1 MPNEENKRLSVENTA
16 FGGTNNQDGHR
27 EKTLSN
33 ISDPTDT
40 SDTSEKTGVKDGNA
54 RKHRKQGIPDTNHR
68 ALIMPPDYSEKSGV
82 IVAVGY
88 LMRFAVIMLTVFG
101 LVFFVSNAFRIGEPT
116 LAIDRQQALLPAGKI
131 FLYSFLSTLFFT
143 LIFSLMYASKK
154 AIIPCLATTAA
165 LGALA
170 FFKLPIADGV
180 ITYYNAALQRLID
193 AKYYGFIKY
202 QIEVNNSSYTKQ
214 ELLNTGAAVICAVF
228 ALALVPFLIKRIT
241 IPGMIVPLIAV
252 SAPIAVVLTYNIP
265 RSNWAFAFLIA
276 ALCGVVVM
284 FAYDRVFSKPKKWQ
298 REDAEA
304 LLRDR
309 ELADPKEERKH
320 LKAERKLEK
329 KAEKQKRSEQ
339 SKKERAEAK
348 ERKAAERDARRNGKK
363 TSAEEKRELELKK
376 RNARDKKSRELFEAK
391 EKKKSL
397 KKALGNTNKRENTV
411 TASRCAAGGFAAF
424 ATFLVIMIALVIPA
438 ASIEKQFVSFKSV
451 EERLEKYREYITAL
465 LRGDDPVLDL
475 LDYANEKENFEPRD
489 TQAKKNEFTGETV
502 FEIDTQYN
510 TNIYLRGW
518 IGVDYKDGSWLA
530 VDEETLNSYRS
541 LFGTNYTPKETVFKN
556 FYDLMIPGI
565 FDNSDYVSR
574 YYAFRNYGFVAMQVN
589 IKRNKTNSM
598 YTYFPAFYDSSLGL
612 RDYGSEEKSKMTYV
626 NFFDGIYT
634 GRAFKNESEYATVSY
649 VTTQKKSDWY
659 KNVAELIA
667 KYNLNKSLIE
677 EYKKDP
683 EFDVSPSMPDDTED
697 GEATEGVVG
706 YADNTYLYE
715 IFKKYRN
722 EMTAEERSS
731 IDYLYYVDRLYNDFV
746 YNTYL
751 GFTDSPIFDA
761 ALADVINRAA
771 GSEKDPY
778 ALNTVAAAERNS
790 TSAST
795 YEERHLLVMAIID
808 WMCDNFEYTLD
819 PTNPSDPSLTGIENF
834 ISTQKQGYCVQ
845 FASTAAVLLRK
856 CGIPTRYVEGY
867 VLDNLSYNRGYLKK
881 DFRYSG
887 TVKDKNAHAWIEVWF
902 DGVGW
907 IQYECVPIYYDGMYT
922 DGTGT
927 TPSNPSVDPGTSK
940 DNKFES
946 EYEYLYDIQS
956 MLSGYNT
963 SFTTLET
970 EFARFFGW
978 FTKNERNTLATLKER
993 YDDYYKRYEEL
1004 DAKLEEVVSGK
1015 ITKEELA
1022 EYRFIPTANFLYN
1035 EAKELA
1041 APINNLLE
1049 MANYYDALYD
1059 RILRISA
1066 ASLAGIIVL
1075 SAVLTIVLK
1084 AHGATKKNIKNTE
1097 KLINGIIL
1105 PDDRRDTAVTL
1116 IDKTNKLLKLYGSAP
1131 HKGEFR
1137 DEYAKRLSLEY
1148 EPILGHA
1155 AEYDVKLPIDLETD
1169 DGEDTEAD
1177 TNGTEYGETDAGV
1190 IPVAISDEDLT
1201 FKEKMLEKLLR
1212 AGSKDAAEEKKLM
1225 KKLKRKGRK
1234 KKETPVSDVR
1244 IGKILDSVAAEEFG
1258 GQMSEEEIKT
1268 LAKLYLTLYKSSIRK
1283 LPFPKWLVCHYFGHR
1298 V

>member
-1 MPNEENKRLSVENTA
+1 MPNEENKRSSVENIA
-16 FGGTNNQDGHR
+16 FGGTRSDANDQNGHT
-27 EKTLSN
+27 EETLSN
-33 ISDPTDT
+33 ISDT
-40 SDTSEKTGVKDGNA
+40 SGKAGAMDDNA
-54 RKHRKQGIPDTNHR
+54 RKHGKRGVPDMNHR
-68 ALIMPPDYSEKSGV
+68 ALIMPPDYSERSGV

-101 LVFFVSNAFRIGEPT
+101 LAFFVSSAFKIGEPT
-116 LAIDRQQALLPAGKI
+116 IAIDRQQALLPAGRI
-131 FLYSFLSTLFFT
+131 FLYSFLATLFFT

-154 AIIPCLATTAA
+154 AIIPCLAATAA

-202 QIEVNNSSYTKQ
+202 QIEVNNNGYTKE
-214 ELLNTGAAVICAVF
+214 ELLNTGAAVLCAVF

-241 IPGMIVPLIAV
+241 IPGMIVPLIVV

-284 FAYDRVFSKPKKWQ
+284 FAYDRLFSKPKKWQ

-304 LLRDR
+304 LLRDM
-309 ELADPKEERKH
+309 ELADPKEERKR

-329 KAEKQKRSEQ
+329 KAERQKRSEQ
-339 SKKERAEAK
+339 SKKERYEAK
-348 ERKAAERDARRNGKK
+348 EIKAAAREARRSGKK
-363 TSAEEKRELELKK
+363 MSAEEKRELDLKK
-376 RNARDKKSRELFEAK
+376 RAARDEKRQALLEAK

-397 KKALGNTNKRENTV
+397 RKALGNTNKRENTV
-411 TASRCAAGGFAAF
+411 TVSRCAAGGFAAF
-424 ATFLVIMIALVIPA
+424 ATFLVIMMALVIPA

-451 EERLEKYREYITAL
+451 EERIEKYREYITAL

-475 LDYANEKENFEPRD
+475 LDYANSKENFEPRD
-489 TQAKKNEFTGETV
+489 TQARKNNFTGETV

-510 TNIYLRGW
+510 ANVYLRGW
-518 IGVDYKDGSWLA
+518 IGVDYKDGYWLA
-530 VDEETLNSYRS
+530 VDDETLNSYRS
-541 LFGTNYTPKETVFKN
+541 LFGTSYTPKETVFKN
-556 FYDLMIPGI
+556 FYDLMIPNI

-659 KNVAELIA
+659 KNVAALIA

-683 EFDVSPSMPDDTED
+683 EFDVLIPDTTDREDGDITED
-697 GEATEGVVG
+697 ISNIINI
-706 YADNTYLYE
+706 YQYE
-715 IFKKYRN
+715 IFEKYRN
-722 EMTAEERSS
+722 QMTAEERSS

-746 YNTYL
+746 YDTYL
-751 GFTDSPIFDA
+751 GFTDSRIFDA
-761 ALADVINRAA
+761 ALDDIIKRAA
-771 GSEKDPY
+771 GSENDPHDLST
-778 ALNTVAAAERNS
+778 AIAAERNS
-790 TSAST
+790 MSAST

-819 PTNPSDPSLTGIENF
+819 PTNPSDPLLTGVENF
-834 ISTQKQGYCVQ
+834 ITTQKQGYCVQ

-922 DGTGT
+922 DEASI
-927 TPSNPSVDPGTSK
+927 TPSNPSVNPGTDK
-940 DNKFES
+940 DNEFET

-963 SFTTLET
+963 SFTTLES

-978 FTKNERNTLATLKER
+978 FTKNERNTLETLKKR

-1004 DAKLEEVVSGK
+1004 DAKLEEVVSGR
-1015 ITKEELA
+1015 ITKEEFA

-1041 APINNLLE
+1041 SPIDNLLE

-1097 KLINGIIL
+1097 KLISGIIL

-1116 IDKTNKLLKLYGSAP
+1116 IDKTSKLLKLYGSAP

-1155 AEYDVKLPIDLETD
+1155 AEYDVKLPTDNETD
-1169 DGEDTEAD
+1169 DADDTDAD
-1177 TNGTEYGETDAGV
+1177 TSGTEYGATDV
-1190 IPVAISDEDLT
+1190 DTIPGSLSDENLT

-1225 KKLKRKGRK
+1225 KKLKRKAGK

-1258 GQMSEEEIKT
+1258 GQMTEEEIKT
-1268 LAKLYLTLYKSSIRK
+1268 LAKLYLTLYKSSIKK
-1283 LPFPKWLVCHYFGHR
+1283 LPFRKWLVYHYFGHHI
-1298 V
+1298 